1 MADDRV
7 DRHRE
12 LLATASDLGVRIAA
26 APTRA
31 VNELA
36 DTVTPQGVVAVC
48 QMVDIATAEALTG
61 RPRLVVMCDQVRDPG
76 NLGTVIRCA
85 DAFGADAVLVSRSS
99 VELYNAKTVR
109 ATTGSLFH
117 LPIAIDVD
125 LAEAVSQAR
134 QAGLHVFG
142 ADAAA
147 SCTVNELAQSGELTR
162 PTAWVLGNEAWGL
175 PAEHTSLFDR
185 LVALPRY
192 GQAESLNL
200 STAAAVFLYA
210 SATAQRA

>member
-1 MADDRV
+1 
-7 DRHRE
+7 
-12 LLATASDLGVRIAA
+12 
-26 APTRA
+26 
-31 VNELA
+31 
-36 DTVTPQGVVAVC
+36 
-48 QMVDIATAEALTG
+48 
-61 RPRLVVMCDQVRDPG
+61 
-76 NLGTVIRCA
+76 
-85 DAFGADAVLVSRSS
+85 
-99 VELYNAKTVR
+99 
-109 ATTGSLFH
+109 LFH

-125 LAEAVSQAR
+125 LAEAVTQAH

-147 SCTVNELAQSGELTR
+147 ACTVNELAQSGELTR

-175 PAEHTSLFDR
+175 PAEHTSLLDR